1 MMMVARFP
9 GLFADAEWLM
19 KKGRFETG
27 VMHLVVDF
35 IERANRR

>member
-1 MMMVARFP
+1 LV
-9 GLFADAEWLM
+9 

-27 VMHLVVDF
+27 SMYLIVDF